1 MTLAGVSG
9 SSGRL
14 QAKSPGI
21 LLLRVACAAGAIAA
35 ILTRRAGQ
43 SKLQPFSKGSP
54 MRQLLAIIALSA
66 ISYAAGAAPTTAA
79 APDSMSWDASASN
92 AFGRQGVVVAR
103 GMGGGT
109 RPQGGGMGN
118 GSGGMNCGAN
128 CGGGGMGGGGSSGG
142 MGGGGSSGGM
152 GGAGGG
158 TGGGAQGFGPLF
170 GVPRTNCPDHRHKAD
185 RRQPAQ
191 NSEQESGSM
200 QCPESR

>member
-9 SSGRL
+9 SSGCR
-14 QAKSPGI
+14 QAKSTGS
-21 LLLRVACAAGAIAA
+21 LLRVACAAGAIAA

-66 ISYAAGAAPTTAA
+66 ISYAAGAAPTAAA
-79 APDSMSWDASASN
+79 APHSMSWDASASN

-103 GMGGGT
+103 GGMGGGT

-142 MGGGGSSGGM
+142 MA
-152 GGAGGG
+152 GAGGG

-185 RRQPAQ
+185 RRHPAQ
-191 NSEQESGSM
+191 NSEQESGST
-200 QCPESR
+200 QCSESR